1 MDGFYPGCTYNA
13 VMRVWPGRPHP
24 LGATWDGLG
33 VNVAVFSENA
43 TAVDICLFDSPAAE
57 REANRIPLLERTDH
71 VWHAYLPDVRP
82 GQLYGLRVHGP
93 YAPHAGHRFNPSKI
107 VLDPYAKAIGRPLL
121 WHDALFGYAPGRHG
135 DDLVRDDRDTA
146 AVAPLAAVIDPA
158 FTWGDDRRP
167 LTPWHDTVIYE
178 LHVKGFTY
186 RHPQVPAPLRGTY
199 LGLASDAALQHL
211 SDLGVTAVELLPV
224 HLHANDRHL
233 VERGL
238 MNYWGYN
245 SLGYFVP
252 DGRFASAKGR
262 MAAVREFKMMVR
274 ALHAAGL
281 EVILDVV
288 YNHTAEGDHLGPTL
302 SLRGIDNASYYRLAP
317 GDPRRYQDFTGCGN
331 TLNMRHPRV
340 LQLIMDS
347 LRYWVV
353 DMHVDGFRFDLAS
366 ALARELY
373 EVDKLGSFFDIIQ
386 QDPVLSQVKL
396 IAEPWDLGEGGYQV
410 GNFPAGW
417 TEWNGRY
424 RDSVRQFWRGDGGQV
439 SQLASRLAGSSDL
452 YAQGG
457 RRPYASINFVTSH
470 DGFTLR
476 DLVSY
481 NTKHNEANG
490 EGNRDGEVHN
500 LSWNCGVEGHTED
513 PAVLELRARQ
523 MRNFLATLLL
533 SQGVPMWTAGD
544 EIARTQHGNNN
555 AYCQD
560 NEISWINWELTPA
573 QLDLLAFTRRLINFR
588 ATHPV
593 LRRRTFFQGRG
604 TRGED
609 VTDIV
614 WFGADGKEMTD
625 ATWNAPHARCLGAM
639 LVGDAIAEV
648 DERGEP
654 IHDDTLLILSNA
666 AESGVPFTLPAVQPG
681 QAWEL
686 VLDTNGGGLTVKAGA
701 IAPVYDL
708 GGRSLAVLRL
718 S

>member
-1 MDGFYPGCTYNA
+1 
-13 VMRVWPGRPHP
+13 
-24 LGATWDGLG
+24 
-33 VNVAVFSENA
+33 
-43 TAVDICLFDSPAAE
+43 
-57 REANRIPLLERTDH
+57 
-71 VWHAYLPDVRP
+71 
-82 GQLYGLRVHGP
+82 
-93 YAPHAGHRFNPSKI
+93 
-107 VLDPYAKAIGRPLL
+107 
-121 WHDALFGYAPGRHG
+121 
-135 DDLVRDDRDTA
+135 
-146 AVAPLAAVIDPA
+146 
-158 FTWGDDRRP
+158 
-167 LTPWHDTVIYE
+167 
-178 LHVKGFTY
+178 
-186 RHPQVPAPLRGTY
+186 
-199 LGLASDAALQHL
+199 
-211 SDLGVTAVELLPV
+211 
-224 HLHANDRHL
+224 
-233 VERGL
+233 
-238 MNYWGYN
+238 
-245 SLGYFVP
+245 
-252 DGRFASAKGR
+252 
-262 MAAVREFKMMVR
+262 MAAVREFKVMVR

-317 GDPRRYQDFTGCGN
+317 GEPRRYQDFTGCGN

-353 DMHVDGFRFDLAS
+353 EMHVDGFRFDLAS

-410 GNFPAGW
+410 GNFPPGW

-481 NTKHNEANG
+481 NAKHNEANG
-490 EGNRDGEVHN
+490 EANRDGELHN
-500 LSWNCGVEGHTED
+500 LSWNCGAEGHTDD
-513 PAVLELRARQ
+513 PAILALRARQ
-523 MRNFLATLLL
+523 ARNFLATLVT
-533 SQGVPMWTAGD
+533 SQGVPMIVAGD
-544 EIARTQHGNNN
+544 EIGRTQHGNNN

-560 NEISWINWELTPA
+560 NEISWVDWDLSAE

-588 ATHPV
+588 TTHPV

-604 TRGED
+604 IRGDE

-614 WFGADGKEMTD
+614 WLDADGREMTD
-625 ATWNAPHARCLGAM
+625 ATWHAPHARCLGAM
-639 LVGDAIAEV
+639 LIGDAIAEV
-648 DERGEP
+648 DDRGEP
-654 IHDDTLLILSNA
+654 IHDDTLLILANA
-666 AESGVPFTLPAVQPG
+666 GETGVAFTLPPAPAG

-686 VLDTNGGGLTVKAGA
+686 VLDTNGGGLAAGTGVEAPAYQLGSRSFA
-701 IAPVYDL
+701 I
-708 GGRSLAVLRL
+708 LRL
-718 S
+718 G

>member
-1 MDGFYPGCTYNA
+1 
-13 VMRVWPGRPHP
+13 MRVWPGRPHP

-43 TAVDICLFDSPAAE
+43 TAVEICLFESPADE
-57 REANRIPLLERTDH
+57 RETHRIPLIERTDH
-71 VWHAYLPDVRP
+71 VWHVYLPDVRP
-82 GQLYGLRVHGP
+82 GQLYGFRVHGP
-93 YAPHAGHRFNPSKI
+93 YAPHAGHRFNASKI
-107 VLDPYAKAIGRPLL
+107 LLDPYARAIGRQLR
-121 WHDALFGYAPGRHG
+121 WHDAIFGYAPGRQG

-167 LTPWHDTVIYE
+167 QTPWHDTVIYE
-178 LHVKGFTY
+178 LHVKGFTHL
-186 RHPQVPAPLRGTY
+186 HPHVPAPLRGTY
-199 LGLASDAALQHL
+199 LGLASDAALRHL
-211 SDLGVTAVELLPV
+211 TDLGVTAVELLPV

-233 VERGL
+233 VARGL
-238 MNYWGYN
+238 ANYWGYN
-245 SLGYFVP
+245 SIGYFVP
-252 DGRFASAKGR
+252 DARFASAKGR
-262 MAAVREFKMMVR
+262 MAAVREFKVMVR

-481 NTKHNEANG
+481 SRKHNEANG
-490 EGNRDGEVHN
+490 EANRDGESHN
-500 LSWNCGVEGHTED
+500 LSSNCGVEGDTDD
-513 PAVLELRARQ
+513 PAILALRARQ
-523 MRNFLATLLL
+523 TRNFLATLLL
-533 SQGVPMWTAGD
+533 SQGVPMLTAGD
-544 EIARTQHGNNN
+544 EIGRTQHGNNN

-560 NEISWINWELTPA
+560 NEISWIDWNLTPGHS
-573 QLDLLAFTRRLINFR
+573 DLLAFTRRLINLR

-593 LRRRTFFQGRG
+593 LRRRTFFQGRVI
-604 TRGED
+604 RNEE

-614 WFGADGKEMTD
+614 WLDADGQEMTD

-648 DERGEP
+648 DDRGEP
-654 IHDDTLLILSNA
+654 IHDDTLLLLLNA
-666 AESGVPFTLPAVQPG
+666 GEAAVTFSLPAIPLG

-686 VLDTNGGGLTVKAGA
+686 VLDTNGEGREADANVAGPA
-701 IAPVYDL
+701 YAL
-708 GGRSLAVLRL
+708 GGRSLAVFRL
-718 S
+718 G

>member
-1 MDGFYPGCTYNA
+1 M
-13 VMRVWPGRPHP
+13 
-24 LGATWDGLG
+24 
-33 VNVAVFSENA
+33 
-43 TAVDICLFDSPAAE
+43 
-57 REANRIPLLERTDH
+57 
-71 VWHAYLPDVRP
+71 
-82 GQLYGLRVHGP
+82 
-93 YAPHAGHRFNPSKI
+93 
-107 VLDPYAKAIGRPLL
+107 
-121 WHDALFGYAPGRHG
+121 
-135 DDLVRDDRDTA
+135 
-146 AVAPLAAVIDPA
+146 APLAAVIDPA

-167 LTPWHDTVIYE
+167 QTPWHDTVIYE
-178 LHVKGFTY
+178 LHVKGFTW

-211 SDLGVTAVELLPV
+211 TDLGVTAVELLPV

-233 VERGL
+233 VARGL
-238 MNYWGYN
+238 TNYWGYN

-252 DGRFASAKGR
+252 DARFASAKGR

-373 EVDKLGSFFDIIQ
+373 RGGQARLVLRHHPAGPDPLAGEADRRALGPRRGRVPGGQLPRRLDRVERTLSRLGA
-386 QDPVLSQVKL
+386 PVLARRRRAGLRSL
-396 IAEPWDLGEGGYQV
+396 PAAWPEAATSTPRAV
-410 GNFPAGW
+410 G
-417 TEWNGRY
+417 
-424 RDSVRQFWRGDGGQV
+424 D
-439 SQLASRLAGSSDL
+439 
-452 YAQGG
+452 
-457 RRPYASINFVTSH
+457 PYASINFVTSH

-481 NTKHNEANG
+481 NTKHNESNG
-490 EGNRDGEVHN
+490 EASRDGEVHN
-500 LSWNCGVEGHTED
+500 LSWNCGVEGPTDD
-513 PAVLELRARQ
+513 PAILALRARQ
-523 MRNFLATLLL
+523 VRNFLATLLL
-533 SQGVPMWTAGD
+533 SQGVPMLAAGD
-544 EIARTQHGNNN
+544 EIGRTQHGNNN

-560 NEISWINWELTPA
+560 NEISWLDWDLTPE
-573 QLDLLAFTRRLINFR
+573 QRDLLAFTRRLINFR

-604 TRGED
+604 IRGED
-609 VTDIV
+609 VTDIL
-614 WFGADGKEMTD
+614 WLDPDGTEMTD
-625 ATWNAPHARCLGAM
+625 ADWTAPHVRGLGVM
-639 LVGDAIAEV
+639 LVGDAIAEI

-654 IHDDTLLILSNA
+654 IHDDTLLILLNA
-666 AESGVPFTLPAVQPG
+666 GETPMAFTLPPAPIR

-686 VLDTNGGGLTVKAGA
+686 VLDTNGGSLAPAAGVA
-701 IAPVYDL
+701 APSYDL
-708 GGRSLAVLRL
+708 GSRSLAVLRL
-718 S
+718 G

>member
-1 MDGFYPGCTYNA
+1 
-13 VMRVWPGRPHP
+13 
-24 LGATWDGLG
+24 
-33 VNVAVFSENA
+33 
-43 TAVDICLFDSPAAE
+43 
-57 REANRIPLLERTDH
+57 
-71 VWHAYLPDVRP
+71 
-82 GQLYGLRVHGP
+82 
-93 YAPHAGHRFNPSKI
+93 
-107 VLDPYAKAIGRPLL
+107 
-121 WHDALFGYAPGRHG
+121 
-135 DDLVRDDRDTA
+135 
-146 AVAPLAAVIDPA
+146 
-158 FTWGDDRRP
+158 
-167 LTPWHDTVIYE
+167 
-178 LHVKGFTY
+178 
-186 RHPQVPAPLRGTY
+186 
-199 LGLASDAALQHL
+199 
-211 SDLGVTAVELLPV
+211 
-224 HLHANDRHL
+224 
-233 VERGL
+233 
-238 MNYWGYN
+238 
-245 SLGYFVP
+245 
-252 DGRFASAKGR
+252 
-262 MAAVREFKMMVR
+262 MAAVREFKVMVR

-288 YNHTAEGDHLGPTL
+288 YNHTAEGDFLGPTL
-302 SLRGIDNASYYRLAP
+302 SLRGIDNAAYYRLAP

-476 DLVSY
+476 DLVIY

-500 LSWNCGVEGHTED
+500 LSWNCGVEGHTDD
-513 PAVLELRARQ
+513 PAILALRARQ

-533 SQGVPMWTAGD
+533 SQGVPMLAAGD
-544 EIARTQHGNNN
+544 EMGRTQHGNNN

-560 NEISWINWELTPA
+560 NEISWLEWELTPE
-573 QLDLLAFTRRLINFR
+573 QHDLLAFTRRLINLR

-604 TRGED
+604 IRGET

-614 WFGADGKEMTD
+614 WLDADGKEMTD
-625 ATWNAPHARCLGAM
+625 ATWHAPHARCLGAM

-666 AESGVPFTLPAVQPG
+666 GESSVAFTLPAVQPG

-686 VLDTNGGGLTVKAGA
+686 VLDTNGGGLVPGTGVADPTYA
-701 IAPVYDL
+701 L